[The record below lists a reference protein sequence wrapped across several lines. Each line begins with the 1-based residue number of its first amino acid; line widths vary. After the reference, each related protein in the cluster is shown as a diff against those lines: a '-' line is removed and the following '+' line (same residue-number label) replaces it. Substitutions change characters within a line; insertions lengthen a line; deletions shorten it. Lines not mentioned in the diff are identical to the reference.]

1 MGGVKISLASTCLG
15 RALSAQPTPTFI
27 IGVGP
32 FECTNAQ
39 IISPSRISCVI
50 RPGFGA
56 MHAMA
61 LLVGA
66 AKRVIP
72 CAKSEPGPSR
82 CTFHYRLPTILSNYP
97 SLMHWRRAHT
107 DYYRQGFRASPEL
120 ALPHP
125 PRHCRRP
132 AVHFGQDIGVPELRL
147 KRRRPHNLRTPAKHP
162 QRFDTRHHQ
171 TNHLCCRL
179 SRLQRLPVWTR
190 RKKIL
195 NLRWDELPV
204 RRRDPRWRRLAH
216 ELVGQ
221 TRLVDVQPH

>member
-1 MGGVKISLASTCLG
+1 MHQCPDHLAVSHFMRDRTRVRGHARDGSGSGRCQTRHSLRKIRVRSI
-15 RALSAQPTPTFI
+15 ALHMPLP
-27 IGVGP
+27 
-32 FECTNAQ
+32 
-39 IISPSRISCVI
+39 SPKNYVELS
-50 RPGFGA
+50 
-56 MHAMA
+56 
-61 LLVGA
+61 
-66 AKRVIP
+66 
-72 CAKSEPGPSR
+72 
-82 CTFHYRLPTILSNYP
+82 LSNA
-97 SLMHWRRAHT
+97 HWRRAHT
-107 DYYRQGFRASPEL
+107 DYYRQGFRAPPEL
-120 ALPHP
+120 TLPHP